1 MPNANVSFAGQ
12 TLIVPGAYYADI
24 VQPVSPVP
32 ATTPP
37 LIFLGNGYGQKPQ
50 TAVTYSTPQAL
61 LTAIRGGPCSG
72 FVPFLYNGSNQL
84 FGAQQV
90 TFINVSEN
98 TQSSLTLNS
107 GASGMI
113 DLKSVDYGLPS
124 NLLQATVANGV
135 VAGKT
140 VTIYDGFLNVT
151 AQATNLG
158 VPFQLSYT
166 GAASG
171 VTYSVTTSGGVATQ
185 FSTSSPNP
193 GESVSVNLS
202 NYPTV
207 SLLAQYLNGTGFY
220 SAQVISQGDLPSNN
234 LDSATTLAL
243 SSGFAGVFATLG
255 DVIWFVNQH
264 GQNLATAAL
273 HAGAVSSSASPLTN
287 ISATQFAGATSVP
300 PVLSDYASGFNVA
313 LTQPGFVAFADSNA
327 AGVISL
333 GVQHAFTA
341 SQPVNGKFRRFITG
355 SSTGDSIATTTANS
369 RGCNAKEATYVY
381 PGFYANSTFTGQKT
395 LYSGLYAAAAVA
407 GMIAGN
413 PPATPLTN
421 KSLAGIGVEVQLTT
435 SQIDQLQQA
444 GVMPLYV
451 SAQTGVPTI
460 VSDFTTWQND
470 ANPENIFNQQIGCRH
485 YLAYSV
491 LNALQP
497 YVGSIAD
504 PLSEAKILNAVKSV
518 LNGLLYNS
526 GSANGVLASWNPS
539 SLILN
544 YTGTNQVASVT
555 VSVAF
560 VGQNR
565 FVTCTV
571 DVSPLNITLAATV
584 S

>member
-1 MPNANVSFAGQ
+1 MPNLNIAFAGQ
-12 TLIVPGAYYADI
+12 TLIIPGAYYAD
-24 VQPVSPVP
+24 VVLPTQPVP

-50 TAVTYSTPQAL
+50 TAVTYTTPQAL

-107 GASGMI
+107 GTSGMI
-113 DLKSVDYGLPS
+113 DLKSADYGLPS
-124 NLLQATVANGV
+124 NMLQATVANGQI
-135 VAGKT
+135 AGKT
-140 VTIYDGFLNVT
+140 VTLYDGFLNVT
-151 AQATNLG
+151 AQGSNLG
-158 VPFQLSYT
+158 VPFQLAYT

-171 VTYSVTTSGGVATQ
+171 VTYSVTTSGGVATALT
-185 FSTSSPNP
+185 TSSPNP
-193 GESVSVNLS
+193 GESVNISLL

-207 SLLAQYLNGTGFY
+207 SLVAQFLNGTGFY
-220 SAQVISQGDLPSNN
+220 SAIVISQGDMPSSN
-234 LDSATTLAL
+234 LDTAAGVALA
-243 SSGFAGVFATLG
+243 SGFTNVAATLG

-264 GQNLATAAL
+264 GQGLATAAL
-273 HAGAVSSSASPLTN
+273 HAGAVSSPASSLTN
-287 ISATQFAGATSVP
+287 ISATQFTGATSVP
-300 PVLSDYASGFNVA
+300 PVLADYASGFNVA
-313 LTQPGFVAFADSNA
+313 LTQPGFVVFADSNS
-327 AGVISL
+327 AGVIAL
-333 GVQHAFTA
+333 GVQHAVSA

-355 SSTGDSIATTTANS
+355 SSTGDSIATTQTNARS
-369 RGCNAKEATYVY
+369 CNAKEATYVY
-381 PGFYANSTFTGQKT
+381 PGFFANSPSTGQKT

-421 KSLAGIGVEVQLTT
+421 KSIAGIGVEVNLTT

-444 GVMPLYV
+444 GVMPLFV
-451 SAQTGVPTI
+451 PAQTGVPTI

-470 ANPENIFNQQIGCRH
+470 ANPENVFNQQIGCRH
-485 YLAYSV
+485 YLGYSV

-497 YVGSIAD
+497 YVGTIAD
-504 PLSEAKILNAVKSV
+504 PLTEAKILNAVKSV

-526 GSANGVLASWNPS
+526 GSANGVLASWQPS
-539 SLILN
+539 SLVLN
-544 YTGTNQVASVT
+544 YTGTNQVASVS

-571 DVSPLNITLAATV
+571 DVSPLNITIAATV
-584 S
+584 T